1 MTDINNN
8 LEQDVLTTYEKQKAE
23 EFAKHLKEAYTR
35 EFVFLLVGR
44 TGVGKSS
51 TINKLMGCDVAPV
64 GDFEPQT
71 MSVEEYKLPIL
82 NVNFSVIDTPG
93 LCDDLPEIGNDIEYI
108 TKIKQK
114 VKHIDNILYVSPLN
128 DTRIRSDEIRGIETI
143 TKAFGENI
151 WENSV
156 IVFTFADAVVPEKY
170 HHTFTERSRLMKQ
183 TIQKFV
189 DSRIVS
195 KIPTVAVSNHSEKLA
210 NGSEWLSE
218 LYTTVVERIS
228 QDGFVQ
234 YLMATAPDLIKKEEK
249 NVYIEKPVYIDRPV
263 HIPTLQPQTNNISI
277 DINNSTTPRINL
289 DRSQIERIK
298 KTSTERGFGHK
309 VIDGGKKIYEG
320 AKEVGRAVKEGVK
333 SAWNTLKSF
342 F

>member
-1 MTDINNN
+1 MENTNQN
-8 LEQDVLTTYEKQKAE
+8 LEQNALTSYEKQKAE

-51 TINKLMGCDVAPV
+51 TINKLMGHDVAPI

-71 MSVEEYKLPIL
+71 MTVEEYKLPIE
-82 NVNFSVIDTPG
+82 NVNFTVIDTPG

-108 TKIKQK
+108 KKIKQK

-143 TKAFGENI
+143 TKAFGEKI

-170 HHTFTERSRLMKQ
+170 NYTFTERSRLMKQ

-189 DSRIVS
+189 NSRIVS

-210 NGSEWLSE
+210 DGNEWLGE

-249 NVYIEKPVYIDRPV
+249 IVYIEKPIYIDRPY
-263 HIPTLQPQTNNISI
+263 IPPQSQPTNVNI
-277 DINNSTTPRINL
+277 DIKNSPRIIL
-289 DRSQIERIK
+289 DKPQVERIQ
-298 KTSTERGFGHK
+298 KTSTERGFTQK
-309 VIDGGKKIYEG
+309 VMDAGGKIWEG
-320 AKEVGRAVKEGVK
+320 TKELGRAAWEGTKKVGRAI
-333 SAWNTLKSF
+333 WNWFS
-342 F
+342 